1 MKMLQRLHTKDLTA
15 GEYADY
21 FQKYFDLV
29 GEADVL
35 ELISGQQKTIH
46 EVFKAVEEQETNRT
60 HEPYT
65 WTIKQVLGHVID
77 VEKVFGS
84 RAHRIA
90 FGGEESL
97 PGFDHDKFVNEYDY
111 SAVPLG
117 DLLKEFEH
125 SRIVNAM
132 MFNRLTPEMWERK
145 GECSGKNISVRAIA
159 CLLAGHFIH
168 HVGIAQ
174 QRMAG

>member
-1 MKMLQRLHTKDLTA
+1 MSQTLHTKDLVA
-15 GEYADY
+15 DEYADY

-29 GEADVL
+29 GEANVL
-35 ELISGQQKTIH
+35 ELMGGQQKTIH
-46 EVFKAVEEQETNRT
+46 EVFDAVDEQETDKT

-77 VEKVFGS
+77 VEKVFGG

-90 FGGEESL
+90 FGGDESL
-97 PGFDHDKFVNEYDY
+97 PGFDHDKFVNDYDY
-111 SAVPLG
+111 SSVPLA
-117 DLLKEFEH
+117 DLLTEFEH
-125 SRIVNAM
+125 SRIVNKL

-145 GECSGKNISVRAIA
+145 GECSGKKISVRAIA

-168 HVGIAQ
+168 HVGIAK
-174 QRMAG
+174 QRMAS

>member
-1 MKMLQRLHTKDLTA
+1 MSQTLHTKDLVA
-15 GEYADY
+15 DEYAGY
-21 FQKYFDLV
+21 FQKYLDML

-35 ELISGQQKTIH
+35 ELMGGQLKTIR
-46 EVFKAVEEQETNRT
+46 EVFDAVDEQETDKA

-90 FGGEESL
+90 FGGDESL
-97 PGFDHDKFVNEYDY
+97 PGFDHNKFVNDYDY
-111 SAVPLG
+111 SSVPLG
-117 DLLKEFEH
+117 DLLTEFEH
-125 SRIVNAM
+125 SRMVNKL
-132 MFNRLTPEMWERK
+132 MFNRLTPEMWERQ
-145 GECSGKNISVRAIA
+145 GECSDKKISVRAIA

-168 HVGIAQ
+168 HVGIAK
-174 QRMAG
+174 QRLAG